1 MTKRERMQAVLHG
14 KPVDRTA
21 LSFWW
26 HYPAVDDS
34 PELLA
39 EAIVRDHLAYDL
51 DFVKMMPS
59 GMYGVE
65 DWGCQVGDPDPV
77 LGFKRLL
84 AGPIRVPEDWR
95 KITPRAPDQGAR
107 GRELRCLELVRKALP
122 EALILQTVF
131 SSLTTAAKLA
141 GRALLLEHLRSR
153 EPEVLAALEAI
164 TRTEEAY
171 IAACLERGATGVFL
185 ATQFAGENLLTT
197 AEHHRWCAPFE
208 ARLLG
213 CLRGRSEFSLLHLHG
228 QAIFLDRFIRYPIP
242 ALSWEDGSL
251 TMAEGRRRFPGIV
264 VGGLDRAGWVVAAPP
279 DVVRTKTRALLQ
291 EMGPERFILAPGC
304 VMALRTPR
312 ENLRAVRELVG

>member
-1 MTKRERMQAVLHG
+1 MTKRERMQALLHG
-14 KPVDRTA
+14 KAVDRTP

-26 HYPAVDDS
+26 HYPEIDER

-65 DWGCQVGDPDPV
+65 DWGCRVGNPDPD

-84 AGPIRVPEDWR
+84 DGPIHVPNDWR
-95 KITPRAPDQGAR
+95 KITQRLPDQGSR

-131 SSLTTAAKLA
+131 SPLTTAAKLA
-141 GRALLLEHLRSR
+141 GRDLLLEHLRSC
-153 EPEVLAALEAI
+153 EPEVMATLEAI

-185 ATQFAGENLLTT
+185 ATQFSGDNLLT
-197 AEHHRWCAPFE
+197 AGEHQRWCAPFD
-208 ARLLG
+208 ARLLE
-213 CLRGRSEFSLLHLHG
+213 CLRGRSEFSLMHLHG
-228 QAIFLDRFIRYPIP
+228 QTIVLDRFIRYPVP

-251 TMAEGRRRFPGIV
+251 TMADGRRRFAGVV
-264 VGGLDRAGWVVAAPP
+264 VGGLDRTGWVVAAPP
-279 DVVRTKTRALLQ
+279 EVVRTKTRALLQ
-291 EMGPERFILAPGC
+291 EMGPERFVLAPGC
-304 VMALRTPR
+304 VMALRTPPA
-312 ENLRAVRELVG
+312 NLRAVRELVG